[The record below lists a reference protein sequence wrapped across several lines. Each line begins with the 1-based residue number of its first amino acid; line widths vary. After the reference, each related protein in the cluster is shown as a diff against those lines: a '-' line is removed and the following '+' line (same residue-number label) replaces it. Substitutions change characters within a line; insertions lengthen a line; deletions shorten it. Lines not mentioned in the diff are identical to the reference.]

1 MATKRTN
8 RRSFLGCQIGHTQ
21 QTFGGF
27 SRHYDCGWAL
37 WPLQPFPKACSGAI
51 RPHRPM
57 GLLRAQQRRPLCSPR
72 WLAEA
77 AYQSGW
83 PSVTQKDRWLQ
94 SDTRSDISPL
104 VMADGRQT
112 AGAGI
117 RKDPAGIGP
126 AQVAP
131 EARACS
137 ITCCSASSLFTAWK
151 LK

>member
-1 MATKRTN
+1 MHIRTIN
-8 RRSFLGCQIGHTQ
+8 LLVPETTGTDPAGRAMLG
-21 QTFGGF
+21 
-27 SRHYDCGWAL
+27 
-37 WPLQPFPKACSGAI
+37 
-51 RPHRPM
+51 
-57 GLLRAQQRRPLCSPR
+57 
-72 WLAEA
+72 
-77 AYQSGW
+77 
-83 PSVTQKDRWLQ
+83 QKDRWLQ

-137 ITCCSASSLFTAWK
+137 ITCCSASPTGGFHDLN
-151 LK
+151 